1 MCPGVPR
8 YRGNESGFTLI
19 ELMLVVIIIAIIA
32 AIAVPR
38 VAGNTEKAKTVATQQ
53 TISSLESALDT
64 FELGVGRF
72 PTTEEGLDSLV
83 EKPTGLSDEDAWA
96 GPYLREIPR
105 DGWNREIIY
114 KYPGERIDYDLIS
127 LGSDGQEGTDDDI
140 TNFRRDDR

>member
-1 MCPGVPR
+1 MESGVPKNQR
-8 YRGNESGFTLI
+8 DESGFTLI
-19 ELMLVVIIIAIIA
+19 ELMLVVMIIAIIA

-38 VAGNTEKAKTVATQQ
+38 VAGNTEKAKIVATQQ

-72 PTTEEGLDSLV
+72 PTNEEGLESLV

-96 GPYLREIPR
+96 GPYMREIPR
-105 DGWNREIIY
+105 DGWNREVIY

-140 TNFRRDDR
+140 TNFRRDEK